1 METAAPTHKSYD
13 MLNFLWLADPS
24 FDEILKFVTST
35 IAERNSCEK

>member
-13 MLNFLWLADPS
+13 RLNFLWMADLS

-35 IAERNSCEK
+35 IAERNTCVK